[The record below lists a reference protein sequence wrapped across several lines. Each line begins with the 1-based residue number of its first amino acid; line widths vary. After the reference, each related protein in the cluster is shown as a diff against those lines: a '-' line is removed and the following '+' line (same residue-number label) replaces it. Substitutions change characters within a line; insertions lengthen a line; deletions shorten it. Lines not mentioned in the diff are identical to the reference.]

1 MPNRLTLNAPVLA
14 AAALVSAALVAVGWV
29 DYRATRQGLL
39 ELLRDQAVSLRAT
52 VTAAVRVNQLAGA
65 QAEQDLASRLLDN
78 ARLLAELDRRG
89 GLDQATLDALAR
101 DNGLFRV
108 TVFDA
113 RGVRQR
119 GSGGPRG
126 FGFGGSRV
134 GPGGGL
140 GPGPGPGAGGG
151 RLLDQLLAGAE
162 REAVS
167 GMHAARGSGGE
178 TRVAAGVRRAGG
190 GAIIVNA
197 DATAVAR
204 LQRPFSL
211 DTLLGDMAA
220 STDELVYVALTA
232 GSLRLVHGVD
242 EAALPDLGPAPA
254 GGAAR
259 EREAVVGGVPVLD
272 LAGPLPV
279 EGFDDA
285 TLRLGLRLDGVRR
298 AERQTLVR
306 LFGSLSMALVLT
318 LVAIGFLGLRR
329 EYGALSER
337 HQAAQEA
344 LRRRDRLTA
353 MGELAST
360 VAHEVRNPL
369 NGIAMA
375 ARRLAREFTP
385 PPGAEP
391 DAELGELVGV
401 IESEARRINAIVQ
414 QFLEFARP
422 PALARRAVDL
432 AAFVEDAVEPDRP
445 LAVARGVTLEVDAP
459 GVGEASLDPDQ
470 FRQVLANLVRNAIEA
485 TPSGGRVRVAA
496 RREGRGHFI
505 EVADTGEGIAPEHL
519 PRVFDL
525 YFTTKPQG
533 TGVGLAVAHQM
544 VSAHGGTMDVRSTPG
559 AGTRMT
565 IHLPP
570 EDGAD
575 RA

>member
-1 MPNRLTLNAPVLA
+1 MPHRLTLHAPVLA
-14 AAALVSAALVAVGWV
+14 AGALVSAALVAVGWV
-29 DYRATRQGLL
+29 DYHATRQGLL
-39 ELLRDQAVSLRAT
+39 DLLRDQAVSLRAT
-52 VTAAVRVNQLAGA
+52 VAAAVRVNRLAGA

-89 GLDQATLDALAR
+89 ALDQATLDAFAR

-113 RGVRQR
+113 HGVRLR

-126 FGFGGSRV
+126 FGLGGSR
-134 GPGGGL
+134 GPG
-140 GPGPGPGAGGG
+140 GPGPGAGPGSGAG
-151 RLLDQLLAGAE
+151 RLLDQLLAGTE
-162 REAVS
+162 EEAVTE
-167 GMHAARGSGGE
+167 MHAARGAGGE

-232 GSLRLVHGVD
+232 GPVHLVHGVD
-242 EAALPDLGPAPA
+242 EAALPDPGPVPA
-254 GGAAR
+254 DTGVR
-259 EREAVVGGVPVLD
+259 EREVVVDGAPVLD

-279 EGFDDA
+279 EGLDEA

-329 EYGALSER
+329 EYGALSAR

-375 ARRLAREFTP
+375 ARRLAREFAP
-385 PPGAEP
+385 PPGAGP
-391 DAELGELVGV
+391 DAEPAELVGV

-432 AAFVEDAVEPDRP
+432 AAFVGEAVEADRP
-445 LAVARGVTLEVDAP
+445 MAVARGVMLEVDAP

-470 FRQVLANLVRNAIEA
+470 FRQVLGNLVRNAIEA
-485 TPSGGRVRVAA
+485 TPSGGRVRVVT
-496 RREGRGHFI
+496 RRKGRGHVI
-505 EVADTGEGIAPEHL
+505 EVVDTGEGIAPEHL

-525 YFTTKPQG
+525 YFTTKAQG

-544 VSAHGGTMDVRSTPG
+544 VSAHGGTMDVSSTRG